1 MSEERPWEDFQDPLT
16 ASAPPTAAPAEAAP
30 WEAYTDP
37 IAGPDKPPPQFNQ
50 PFGELKPYT
59 PSPSER
65 VGQWASDLFRGAGA
79 DPYTAGKFG
88 RGARDVL
95 GLTPAGPL
103 MAGADVQHYAGE
115 GDYGKAALSAVGV
128 LPGTS
133 LARSAVGEG
142 VNVAT
147 RIPLNFAENPAR
159 EVLSAPTSQQLL
171 DKGASRF
178 GAYRNAP
185 VVYSPDSIAQLA
197 NDMKAKL
204 ASSGQYEKAAPVTHE
219 AIDVLLDKTKT
230 RPLITPADID
240 EFRQATSV
248 GSKKGESGAMQARS
262 MLYDHLDKTGN
273 DALQKGVADYAA
285 GKRGSIVDTIL
296 RKSANASDPERALT
310 NQLRST
316 VESTTQRPRG
326 FVPEEIAA
334 LDAAKTGSR
343 SVRALEGGANAL
355 TGGGGIVGAL
365 SRLTPIST
373 GMAYLGHAVGGPVG
387 GAIGFAAPGAAASA
401 MRAGAGSLRRGAA
414 EEAGNLVRQRSPM
427 FQEAQAASDAD
438 PLYYPGTPAQNFVMR
453 NAITQALINR
463 QRGQ

>member
-95 GLTPAGPL
+95 MMTPAAVPIG
-103 MAGADVQHYAGE
+103 GADIQHYTNQ
-115 GDYGKAALSAVGV
+115 GDYGNAAMSALSV
-128 LPGTS
+128 LPAGRLGGGAARD
-133 LARSAVGEG
+133 LATPR
-142 VNVAT
+142 NL
-147 RIPLNFAENPAR
+147 PLNFAENPAR

-178 GAYRNAP
+178 GEYRNAP

-343 SVRALEGGANAL
+343 GVRALEGGANAL